1 MTQHEVI
8 DPFEERA
15 VPMEHQKEHGCAEV
29 GLRVPLSL
37 GTVREDFDKK
47 GEPAQVYDVVW
58 NPATIKR
65 CFTDASFRN
74 SCVELVFNYI
84 LQKHQHDLSMRFSVP
99 KMKYKGATVL
109 PQRVKGK
116 KQPKITPLVT
126 EMSDEERQTLMEREL
141 EAQKLK
147 QSLAEKEPEWQL
159 FCDLWGNDL
168 FTTAEY
174 WKHKNS
180 SNPLP
185 KRNLNGNCSATCGA
199 MTCSPLLSTG
209 STKTQAIPCRKGT

>member
-1 MTQHEVI
+1 MVDEHGKPILDEEGGTLIEPEKGFVIKTKDAVGGKVFVNMTQHEVI

-84 LQKHQHDLSMRFSVP
+84 LQKH
-99 KMKYKGATVL
+99 
-109 PQRVKGK
+109 
-116 KQPKITPLVT
+116 
-126 EMSDEERQTLMEREL
+126 
-141 EAQKLK
+141 
-147 QSLAEKEPEWQL
+147 
-159 FCDLWGNDL
+159 
-168 FTTAEY
+168 
-174 WKHKNS
+174 
-180 SNPLP
+180 
-185 KRNLNGNCSATCGA
+185 
-199 MTCSPLLSTG
+199 
-209 STKTQAIPCRKGT
+209 

>member
-29 GLRVPLSL
+29 GL
-37 GTVREDFDKK
+37 
-47 GEPAQVYDVVW
+47 

-174 WKHKNS
+174 WKSHLDHMIDDTLVGDEDDRWK
-180 SNPLP
+180 
-185 KRNLNGNCSATCGA
+185 
-199 MTCSPLLSTG
+199 
-209 STKTQAIPCRKGT
+209 

>member
-1 MTQHEVI
+1 
-8 DPFEERA
+8 
-15 VPMEHQKEHGCAEV
+15 
-29 GLRVPLSL
+29 
-37 GTVREDFDKK
+37 
-47 GEPAQVYDVVW
+47 
-58 NPATIKR
+58 
-65 CFTDASFRN
+65 
-74 SCVELVFNYI
+74 
-84 LQKHQHDLSMRFSVP
+84 MRFSVP

-174 WKHKNS
+174 WKSHLDHMIDDTLVGDEDDRWK
-180 SNPLP
+180 
-185 KRNLNGNCSATCGA
+185 
-199 MTCSPLLSTG
+199 
-209 STKTQAIPCRKGT
+209 